1 MARSSGEGIPVM
13 DNGERREPRVISGPG
28 IPARTSSPTAT
39 VPAPSSETKTMTKPT
54 TTTTEEPGTART
66 TGTASAPAPAAPVV
80 RHRGA
85 YGAQRLP
92 SNTLGFTLGR
102 TAVRRLSIPWLAKC
116 TTETGKGAEPALLD
130 RILIVDALPVSH
142 GRFEA
147 VGMYDFPPGPAQ
159 VASVAFTLRG
169 AIDGRAASG
178 TLSVT
183 GSITLGGLEVAECK
197 TPHTIAWH
205 ARSGRPCGR

>member
-1 MARSSGEGIPVM
+1 IALTAHSIAAA
-13 DNGERREPRVISGPG
+13 
-28 IPARTSSPTAT
+28 PAGA
-39 VPAPSSETKTMTKPT
+39 VPAAGRTAQHAGRY
-54 TTTTEEPGTART
+54 GT
-66 TGTASAPAPAAPVV
+66 
-80 RHRGA
+80 
-85 YGAQRLP
+85 QRLP
-92 SNTLGFTLGR
+92 SN
-102 TAVRRLSIPWLAKC
+102 AVSFSLRNGKVSRFSIPWVAKC

-183 GSITLGGLEVAECK
+183 GSITLGGREVAGGK
-197 TPHTIAWH
+197 
-205 ARSGRPCGR
+205 